1 MFENILKKNLDINFK
16 KETNFYTFEIPDFLS
31 DEQYDLLDQ
40 NFPRLGIDEGSKIN
54 PSFYDTSKQHQLK
67 TWISVLHP
75 EVYSKHVLSNRI
87 LNEFVNAIKSEQFTD
102 FLLKNL
108 YYKIIKSRIYDPKNL
123 LKLLLRKNRAYTIR
137 SNTIEKFIFNEIFTT
152 VEWIYNY
159 NGAESYPHTDG
170 KKKILSLLLYFP
182 DKELSDNQVNNLGTT
197 FFNSSEH
204 DLASRKITNKNQADD
219 FRKRYSSFTLPF
231 KKKSLFGFIKSHKS
245 WHSVEPIDIDKNFI
259 RKSININ
266 LLLT

>member
-1 MFENILKKNLDINFK
+1 MFKNVLKKNLDIIFK
-16 KETNFYTFEIPDFLS
+16 KESNCYTFEIPDFLS

-54 PSFYDTSKQHQLK
+54 PSFYDVSKQHQLK
-67 TWISVLHP
+67 TWISVLDP

-123 LKLLLRKNRAYTIR
+123 LKLLLRKSRVHTKRN
-137 SNTIEKFIFNEIFTT
+137 STIEKFIFNEIFTT

-182 DKELSDNQVNNLGTT
+182 DKKLSDNQVNNLGTT
-197 FFNSSEH
+197 FFNSNES
-204 DLASRKITNKNQADD
+204 DLENKKIINKDEADD
-219 FRKRYSSFTLPF
+219 FRKRNSSFTLPF

-266 LLLT
+266 LLLV

>member
-1 MFENILKKNLDINFK
+1 MFENILKKNLDINFR
-16 KETNFYTFEIPDFLS
+16 KESTCYTFEIPDFLS
-31 DEQYDLLDQ
+31 DEQYDLLEQ
-40 NFPRLGIDEGSKIN
+40 NFPKLGIDEGSKIN
-54 PSFYDTSKQHQLK
+54 HSFYDTSKQHQLK
-67 TWISVLHP
+67 TWVSVLHP

-87 LNEFVNAIKSEQFTD
+87 LNEFVNTIKSAQFTD
-102 FLLKNL
+102 FLLKKF
-108 YYKIIKSRIYDPKNL
+108 YFKILKSRIFDPKNL
-123 LKLLLRKNRAYTIR
+123 LKFFLRKNRAHTIR
-137 SNTIEKFIFNEIFTT
+137 NSTIEKFIFNEIYTT

-182 DKELSDNQVNNLGTT
+182 DKELSDNQINSLGTT
-197 FFNSSEH
+197 FFNSKEF
-204 DLASRKITNKNQADD
+204 DLENKKIINKDEADN
-219 FRKRYSSFTLPF
+219 FRKRNSSFTLPF

-266 LLLT
+266 LLLV